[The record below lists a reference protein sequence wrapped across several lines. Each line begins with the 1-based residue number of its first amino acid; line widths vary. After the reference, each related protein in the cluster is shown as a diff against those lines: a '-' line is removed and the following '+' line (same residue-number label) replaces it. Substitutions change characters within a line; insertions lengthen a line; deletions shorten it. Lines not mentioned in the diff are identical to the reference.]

1 MSGRP
6 YRLPSLILGALA
18 LGAAA
23 FLRIAAAQEPP
34 GGGEVHLDDQLNKR
48 LPKKLE
54 RKVLKAVRQGEPETV
69 EALLAGRPMED
80 RIYVA
85 RAFARAGIDCSETTR
100 RDERIEQAVMTYRQV
115 LGLTS
120 AAGWLRGDRRRLLA
134 AEWHVEAADLI
145 LRYWIARDL
154 DRMEITSRLDFNRDR
169 LKTRLR
175 EALDDYQAAGR
186 LLDDLMADL
195 RIEEERF
202 LLLGIADDIARL
214 HEQHLLGSAWAAV
227 HYAVAAGPKDPQ
239 SANLSSSALTNF
251 DAISRT
257 TSDETRKYNALIGA
271 GVTLCNKGRLTEADM
286 AFDRV
291 LESASPAALIA
302 RARFEKAR
310 GLLQARQ
317 YERARRELQ
326 ILAASEMKQSVDA
339 DAGIR
344 FYVELAPLIHAHAFL
359 LESDDV
365 TSSQSGRKEALRK
378 KGFDELDKIA
388 ARGAPW
394 PEIVDLYLRRCGGD
408 DRPLV
413 KLSNAEL
420 SGRAANLMTAQDYT
434 AAAQVLEAVLRRP
447 SMASQHAE
455 AEFNLGVCRFQVG
468 DSRAAAQ
475 AFASVAF
482 GTGKPELR
490 TRAAEHA
497 FRCRRQVAS
506 ESRGAADYLALA
518 ESGRRL
524 VEAFPESD
532 LAGEA
537 AWISAVAAREAG
549 DVPGSLQALRLV
561 PTDSPN
567 YWPARR
573 SEAACMQRLYD
584 GLDASASAR
593 QRTTA
598 ALDAAE
604 TWERL
609 AEDLEERAAVRILST
624 TSRAAAPAQTSE
636 DLATTRDLVA
646 TSQTAEPERAQE
658 ELAASRRSNATDSR
672 PADRRAATQPA
683 VPDDTAKQIAEARL
697 AAATLWAGD
706 DVRSFKK
713 ALNVVAGLPA
723 TPQALALRVRCL
735 RGLGDLD
742 AARNVLADFLQQA
755 TSEEAGSLLIG
766 LAAEMDAEVQR
777 LSREGWSRDAQ
788 RVAADSAETIQTL
801 LGWIERHAEY
811 AQHAPV
817 VRFSLAKAMA
827 MAGQPQEAMKQMDK
841 LMAEFPDDGEYAYTA
856 AGIQDKLARS
866 AETTQKAEAAAKAER
881 LWARLLAD
889 GSLRA
894 RRPAVYWEA
903 RHRWLEIQLDR
914 GRAADVLRGIQ
925 TEKALYPDL
934 GGPPWHDALLGLAD
948 RARAAVSAG
957 AGATSRREAEPAI
970 AP

>member
-1 MSGRP
+1 MSMTRTCV
-6 YRLPSLILGALA
+6 RLELKRSCRLTLLVLGTLT
-18 LGAAA
+18 LGAAG
-23 FLRIAAAQEPP
+23 FLEMTAAQEPP
-34 GGGEVHLDDQLNKR
+34 GGSDVHLDDLLNDR
-48 LPKKLE
+48 LPEKLE
-54 RKVLKAVRQGEPETV
+54 RKVLKAVRKGEPETV
-69 EALLAGRPMED
+69 EALLAGRPTAD

-85 RAFARAGIDCSETTR
+85 RAYARAGIDCADAVR
-100 RDERIEQAVMTYRQV
+100 RDELIEQAVMTYRQV
-115 LGLTS
+115 LGLAST
-120 AAGWLRGDRRRLLA
+120 AGWLRGDRRRLLA
-134 AEWHVEAADLI
+134 AERHVEAADLI

-154 DRMEITSRLDFNRDR
+154 DRMEITSGLDFNRDR

-214 HEQHLLGSAWAAV
+214 HEQHRLDRAWAAV
-227 HYAVAAGPKDPQ
+227 YYAIAAGSEDPQ
-239 SANLSSSALTNF
+239 SANLASSALTNF

-271 GVTLCNKGRLTEADM
+271 GIALCNKGRLTESDM

-310 GLLQARQ
+310 GLLQARR
-317 YERARRELQ
+317 YEQARRELQ
-326 ILAASEMKQSVDA
+326 ILAASEAKQPGSA

-344 FYVELAPLIHAHAFL
+344 FFAELAPLIHAYALL

-365 TSSQSGRKEALRK
+365 TSSQDGRREVLRK
-378 KGFDELDKIA
+378 KGLDELDKIA

-394 PEIVDLYLRRCGGD
+394 PEIVDLYLRRCGGE
-408 DRPLV
+408 DRPLA
-413 KLSNAEL
+413 KLPDAEL
-420 SGRAANLMTAQDYT
+420 SGRAANLMAAQDYT
-434 AAAQVLEAVLRRP
+434 AAAQVLDAVLRRP
-447 SMASQHAE
+447 SMVAQHAE
-455 AEFNLGVCRFQVG
+455 AEFNLGVCRFQTG
-468 DSRAAAQ
+468 DLQAAAQ

-482 GTGKPELR
+482 GAGKLELR
-490 TRAAEHA
+490 TKAAEHA

-506 ESRGAADYLALA
+506 ESRNAADFLALA
-518 ESGRRL
+518 ELGRRL
-524 VEAFPESD
+524 IEVLPKSD

-537 AWISAVAAREAG
+537 AWISAIAAKEAG
-549 DVPGSLQALRLV
+549 DVQGSLQALRLV

-584 GLDASASAR
+584 GLDASASAK

-598 ALDAAE
+598 ALDAAQ

-609 AEDLEERAAVRILST
+609 AEDLEEQATVRGLI
-624 TSRAAAPAQTSE
+624 
-636 DLATTRDLVA
+636 A
-646 TSQTAEPERAQE
+646 TSQ
-658 ELAASRRSNATDSR
+658 AAGPARTREQHAPSPRGSNATDSR
-672 PADRRAATQPA
+672 PANRRAATQPA

-713 ALNVVAGLPA
+713 ALNVVAGLSA
-723 TPQALALRVRCL
+723 TPQVLALRARCY
-735 RGLGDLD
+735 RELGDLD

-766 LAAEMDAEVQR
+766 LAAEMEEEVQR
-777 LSREGWSRDAQ
+777 LSRLGWSRDAQ

-811 AQHAPV
+811 ARHAPV
-817 VRFSLAKAMA
+817 VRFSLAKALA
-827 MAGQPQEAMKQMDK
+827 MAGQPLEAMKQMDK
-841 LMAEFPDDGEYAYTA
+841 LMAGFPDDGEYAYTA

-866 AETTQKAEAAAKAER
+866 AETTQKAEASAKAER

-889 GSLRA
+889 GSLRTK
-894 RRPAVYWEA
+894 RPAVYWEA
-903 RHRWLEIQLDR
+903 RYRWLEIQLDC
-914 GRAADVLRGIQ
+914 GRAADVHRGIE

-948 RARAAVSAG
+948 RARAAGSAE
-957 AGATSRREAEPAI
+957 AGATSRREAEPVI